1 LGLFGVM
8 IRGSTHDL
16 NGIEFVS
23 RDVGMESENGT
34 GSGNWTGWAMK

>member
-1 LGLFGVM
+1 M